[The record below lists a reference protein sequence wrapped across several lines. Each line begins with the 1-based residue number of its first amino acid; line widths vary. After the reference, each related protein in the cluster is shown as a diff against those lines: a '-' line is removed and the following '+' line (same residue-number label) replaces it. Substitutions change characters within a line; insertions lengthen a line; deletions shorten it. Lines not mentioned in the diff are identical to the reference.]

1 MYNLD
6 VLEQGKRVLEIEA
19 DAIKDL
25 RNCLDESFVKAVE
38 FLSEVKGRVFV
49 SGVGKSGLI
58 GRKIAATL
66 SSTGTPAIFVHPTE
80 SFHGDIGV
88 VSEGDIG
95 ILISYSGETD
105 ELLQIIPLLK
115 RLGVKTIAITG
126 KKDCTLSKHCDITLF
141 APVKIEACPMGI
153 VPTASTTTTLALGDA
168 IAVALLIKKGFSAE
182 DFAKLHP
189 GGSLGRRLLIRVRDI
204 MHSYPNVPLIHDNV
218 SMKEALIEMTSKSLG
233 VTGVIDEKGNL
244 NGVITDGD
252 LRRYIE
258 KSGNFSKDLV
268 KEYMTKNPKTISGD
282 ELAVDALNLMEQH
295 KITHIFVV
303 SQGAR
308 VNKNTNVEG
317 LLHIH
322 NILGAKI
329 L

>member
-6 VLEQGKRVLEIEA
+6 ILEQGKKVLEIEA
-19 DAIKDL
+19 EAINDL
-25 RNCLDESFVKAVE
+25 RNSLDEGFVKAVN
-38 FLSEVKGRVFV
+38 FLGEVSGRVFI

-88 VSEGDIG
+88 VSEGDVG
-95 ILISYSGETD
+95 ILISYSGET
-105 ELLQIIPLLK
+105 EEILQIIPLLK
-115 RLGVKTIAITG
+115 RLGIKIVSITG
-126 KKDCTLSKHCDITLF
+126 NKDSTLAKHSDLTLL
-141 APVKIEACPMGI
+141 APVKTEACPMGI
-153 VPTASTTTTLALGDA
+153 VPTASTTATLALGDA
-168 IAVALLIKKGFSAE
+168 LAVALLIKKGFNAQ

-189 GGSLGRRLLIRVRDI
+189 GGRLGRRLLIRVRDI
-204 MHSYPNVPLIHDNV
+204 MHTYPNLPLVRDNV

-233 VTGVIDEKGNL
+233 VTGIINEKGEL
-244 NGVITDGD
+244 SGILTDGD

-258 KSGNFSKDLV
+258 KSGNFSVDIV
-268 KEYMTKNPKTISGD
+268 KNFMIKNPKTIDGD
-282 ELAVDALNLMEQH
+282 ELAVDALNMMEQH
-295 KITHIFVV
+295 KITHIFVI
-303 SQGAR
+303 SKNEWS
-308 VNKNTNVEG
+308 NKNTNVEG

>member
-1 MYNLD
+1 MYNLEI
-6 VLEQGKRVLEIEA
+6 LEQGKRVLEIEA
-19 DAIKDL
+19 EAIKDL
-25 RNCLDESFVKAVE
+25 RDSLDENFVKAVE
-38 FLSEVKGRVFV
+38 MLNGVKGRVFI

-66 SSTGTPAIFVHPTE
+66 SSTGTPAIFIHPTE

-105 ELLQIIPLLK
+105 ELLQIIPMLK
-115 RLGVKTIAITG
+115 RLGIKTICITG
-126 KKDCTLSKHCDITLF
+126 KADSMLTQHSDLVLL
-141 APVKIEACPMGI
+141 APVKKEACPMGI
-153 VPTASTTTTLALGDA
+153 VPTASTTATLALGDA
-168 IAVALLIKKGFSAE
+168 LAVALLIKKGFSVE

-189 GGSLGRRLLIRVRDI
+189 GGSLGRRLLIRVKDI
-204 MHSYPNVPLIHDNV
+204 MHKYPKVPLVHDTC

-233 VTGVIDEKGNL
+233 VTGIIDDKGNL
-244 NGVITDGD
+244 IGVMTDGD

-258 KSGNFSKDLV
+258 KSGNFSKDMIRDF
-268 KEYMTKNPKTISGD
+268 MTKNPKTIPAD
-282 ELAVDALNLMEQH
+282 ELAANALNIMEQY
-295 KITHIFVV
+295 KITHLFVV
-303 SQGAR
+303 SGGER
-308 VNKNTNVEG
+308 VNKETNVEG